1 MIHVLINEIIFLT
14 LLPPFSPTTFR
25 NVRIEECGNLNERL
39 YNLLL
44 VELEIMMDQ
53 LYHQA
58 SVVEQNLWKYIH
70 NEVKRRRDSEN
81 YEESSIKIYWI
92 ANIK

>member
-14 LLPPFSPTTFR
+14 LLPPLSPTTFR
-25 NVRIEECGNLNERL
+25 NVRWKNVENLNERL

-44 VELEIMMDQ
+44 EELEIMMDQ

-58 SVVEQNLWKYIH
+58 SVVEENL
-70 NEVKRRRDSEN
+70 
-81 YEESSIKIYWI
+81 
-92 ANIK
+92 